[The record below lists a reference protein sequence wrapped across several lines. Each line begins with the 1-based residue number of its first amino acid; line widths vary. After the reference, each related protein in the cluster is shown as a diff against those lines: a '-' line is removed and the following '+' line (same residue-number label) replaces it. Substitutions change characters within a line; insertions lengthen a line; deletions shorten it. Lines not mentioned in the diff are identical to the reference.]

1 MKRREINTAD
11 LFCGAGGAMTG
22 LTLAIQELGLAHRGF
37 AVNHWNIAVATMQ
50 HNHPDIQ
57 TIQSTVEAIVPADAV
72 PGGQLDLLWASPS
85 CTHHSRAKGGRPL
98 ANQLRAQ
105 PELILTW
112 LDQLFVRRLIV
123 ENVPEI
129 VEWGPIGAT
138 GRPLDSMRGSCFNAW
153 VNAIRAR
160 NYEVDWRVLNC
171 ADYGDATT
179 RKRFFLQAVRRGCGE
194 IAWPDP
200 CCSET
205 GAPDLF
211 GKLPK
216 WKSVGACIDWSDLG
230 TPVSA
235 RKRPLAENTM
245 RRIEEGV
252 RRFCGQRFVIDF
264 FKNGVPTSPET
275 PLGTLTTHA
284 RYGVATP
291 FVMDFL
297 GTNLP
302 EAPGR
307 IIDVN
312 RPLPT
317 IHAGGGRFALAM
329 PFVIPMEHSG
339 RAALRDV
346 TQPLPTITTAKGGA
360 FALATPFVMGKQSN
374 PCMRSVHEPSPTI
387 TTEGSL
393 LFCSPL
399 VYDGRIVDVLFRMLR
414 PDELAKAHSFPDGY
428 KLTGNSTEQV
438 RQVGNSV
445 PVATAKALCM
455 AALAQYGKAV

>member
-50 HNHPDIQ
+50 HNHPDIK
-57 TIQSTVEAIVPADAV
+57 TVQSTVEAIVPADAV

-129 VEWGPIGAT
+129 IEWGPIGAT

-160 NYEVDWRVLNC
+160 NYDVDWRVLNC

-200 CCSET
+200 VCSET
-205 GAPDLF
+205 GDADLF

-216 WKSVGACIDWSDLG
+216 WKSVGECIDWSDLG

-275 PLGTLTTHA
+275 PLGTLTTHS
-284 RYGVATP
+284 RYGVASP

-297 GTNLP
+297 GTDQP

-307 IIDVN
+307 IIDTGS
-312 RPLPT
+312 PLPT
-317 IHAGGGRFALAM
+317 IHAGGGR
-329 PFVIPMEHSG
+329 
-339 RAALRDV
+339 
-346 TQPLPTITTAKGGA
+346 

-374 PCMRSVHEPSPTI
+374 PCMRRVDQPSPTI
-387 TTEGSL
+387 TTGGSL
-393 LFCSPL
+393 LFCSPIAE
-399 VYDGRIVDVLFRMLR
+399 DGRVVDVLFRMLR
-414 PDELAKAHSFPDGY
+414 PDELAAAHSFPEGY